1 MFTNKGLLTVVVS
14 AVGLLVFTAVSVRA
28 DSFHAK
34 EFLAFSGSADCDLR
48 LESSF
53 GEESRGFHETISFL
67 GLPAEAQA
75 HLPESASNGRHL
87 GFSIASFHRGPK
99 LGIVKP
105 ISGAAGTTPN
115 PEPASMILLGTGL
128 ISLGAL
134 ARKRR
139 RDSTR

>member
-1 MFTNKGLLTVVVS
+1 MFTDKGIFTLVVS

-28 DSFHAK
+28 DSLNAK
-34 EFLAFSGSADCDLR
+34 EFLALSGSADQGLH
-48 LESSF
+48 L
-53 GEESRGFHETISFL
+53 GSRFEDFHDAFSFL
-67 GLPAEAQA
+67 GLPTEALA
-75 HLPESASNGRHL
+75 PLPESANNGRHL
-87 GFSIASFHRGPK
+87 GFSIAAFHRGPK

-105 ISGAAGTTPN
+105 TTGTSNDTTPN

-139 RDSTR
+139 SDSRK